1 MGNSSQ
7 IEEIK
12 RMLDELKYK
21 CYLAKCPIAAVFQFR
36 SSDGKEHRTNT
47 VLTPQAV
54 DYNGDTGV
62 FYDITNVMNGN
73 FKTVMTSEFPE
84 DDDGD
89 ETTFF
94 G

>member
-36 SSDGKEHRTNT
+36 SSDGKEHRINT

-54 DYNGDTGV
+54 DYSGDTGV
-62 FYDITNVMNGN
+62 FYDITNVMEG
-73 FKTVMTSEFPE
+73 K
-84 DDDGD
+84 
-89 ETTFF
+89 
-94 G
+94 